1 MSLATEPVSPKAT
14 PLPPLPQDDPLTPA
28 QWKTLLAI
36 VDAVVPAIKP
46 KSTGDAHVDIVVE
59 DNEYSAAISALEA
72 LTPEDEP
79 DTNAVV
85 KEYLAESASSNPRF
99 KSELQRLFGMYMPH
113 SVKSQLL
120 MVLNVLEYV
129 PPFSSLLAFEAYF
142 SNMLLC

>member
-1 MSLATEPVSPKAT
+1 MSLVTEPVSPKAT

-59 DNEYSAAISALEA
+59 DNEYSAAVSALEA

-129 PPFSSLLAFEAYF
+129 PPLQ
-142 SNMLLC
+142 